1 MGFLC
6 LYRWDGLHPYFL
18 QQIGHGGNTG
28 FTDGFLFVS
37 SQTFES
43 VRTVG
48 ESEISEQGRG
58 TFPTWVVPYQRPL
71 KTGVRI
77 RNVYLF
83 PSSYYL
89 PLGKMIQY

>member
-28 FTDGFLFVS
+28 FTVVFYHSCPIVAEL
-37 SQTFES
+37 
-43 VRTVG
+43 VRTVC
-48 ESEISEQGRG
+48 EYQISERGKG
-58 TFPTWVVPYQRPL
+58 TFLTWSVPLQRPL

-77 RNVYLF
+77 RNGYLF
-83 PSSYYL
+83 L
-89 PLGKMIQY
+89 RLTTCRMAK

>member
-18 QQIGHGGNTG
+18 HQIGHGGNSG
-28 FTDGFLFVS
+28 FTDGFRYISALA
-37 SQTFES
+37 FEW
-43 VRTVG
+43 VRTVR
-48 ESEISEQGRG
+48 ESQISEAGRY
-58 TFPTWVVPYQRPL
+58 TFLTVGVIFPRPP

-83 PSSYYL
+83 LSSCYL
-89 PLGKMIQY
+89 LYGKIR